1 MGECDFAI
9 ASISRRAFFKCS
21 EVPIATVALTDNCL
35 ALHGVYCESCRE
47 CCEAGALRFAPR
59 LAPQSGLRLG
69 SVPQPFFDAS
79 LCTQC
84 GECARVCPQD
94 AIRVRPTEMSDG

>member
-1 MGECDFAI
+1 MGTHAI
-9 ASISRRAFFKCS
+9 ANISRRAFFMRS
-21 EVPIATVALTDNCL
+21 EMAIAAVALTDNCL

-47 CCEAGALRFAPR
+47 CCEAGALRFAP
-59 LAPQSGLRLG
+59 QLG
-69 SVPQPFFDAS
+69 SVPKPFFNTD

-94 AIRVRPTEMSDG
+94 AIRVRPKEISDG

>member
-1 MGECDFAI
+1 MAAHAI
-9 ASISRRAFFKCS
+9 ANTSRRAFFMRS
-21 EVPIATVALTDNCL
+21 EMAIATVALADNCL

-47 CCEAGALRFAPR
+47 CCEAGALRFAHQR
-59 LAPQSGLRLG
+59 G
-69 SVPQPFFDAS
+69 SVAKPSFDTD

-94 AIRVRPTEMSDG
+94 AIRVRPKEMSDG

>member
-9 ASISRRAFFKCS
+9 ANISRRAFFRRS
-21 EVPIATVALTDNCL
+21 EVPIATVALTDDCL

-47 CCEAGALRFAPR
+47 CCEAGARRFAPR
-59 LAPQSGLRLG
+59 LGPQRG
-69 SVPQPFFDAS
+69 SVPKPSFDTD

-94 AIRVRPTEMSDG
+94 AIRVRPNEMSDG